1 MSAFVELK
9 GIQTTEISTSS
20 IYRAQL
26 RIRYSLKGVTRI
38 SARQDPV
45 EAVEFFQAVQHVHE
59 DQILNIDA
67 ANTASGE
74 KLKERMGRAEKGHR
88 AVKYEMNFRGVPWCF
103 VAIYSTFGFLDW
115 HFFEGTGFDHK
126 DISHFLESS
135 LRAFFVDG
143 NIVVLDNAS
152 NNKHGKSVAALEEI
166 MQGNF
171 ISNAPYQHYYA
182 PIERGFS
189 NVMCEVRLRE
199 DQAMISPRIV
209 IEEAFMKYSVMGSHG
224 HVDTPSYSLINMYL
238 PRIIISLLELNQ
250 QEAIFSVYA
259 QNHKYW
265 LFKIDLDATD
275 EVKSS

>member
-1 MSAFVELK
+1 MYIK
-9 GIQTTEISTSS
+9 
-20 IYRAQL
+20 
-26 RIRYSLKGVTRI
+26 
-38 SARQDPV
+38 
-45 EAVEFFQAVQHVHE
+45 
-59 DQILNIDA
+59 ILNIDA

-275 EVKSS
+275 EVKSSEVH